1 MNPQEQ
7 RARDL
12 LAQGLFRK
20 ARDEFKVLCKTD
32 RTRYLPWLIEANC
45 GLARAMVAKGM
56 KMEAMQVL
64 SYLKTLGPSV
74 VVQALE
80 IELGADSAQTQGGLD
95 GLLSLMADPNLP
107 PPTRQRLA
115 DQAVLR
121 FELPAEATP
130 PSIAGELGAIIKA
143 LRAISERQFSLALD
157 LVRPLP
163 HVSPFSHWKTL
174 VKGLAAF
181 HGGNGEKAVRAF
193 DTLPAASVPGKVSQ
207 PYRLLAETATAEQI
221 RSSALPSEKTVEMAC
236 CLAGAP
242 PGCGGILLRAEQAW
256 RSGRP
261 EGMYLAL
268 RSIPAFPRQG
278 GDFIG
283 TLSDFA
289 LGCLRILSVDQRDR
303 YICELDESPTVV
315 FQKAKWKRR
324 C

>member
-143 LRAISERQFSLALD
+143 LRAISERQFSSGAG
-157 LVRPLP
+157 
-163 HVSPFSHWKTL
+163 SGS
-174 VKGLAAF
+174 
-181 HGGNGEKAVRAF
+181 
-193 DTLPAASVPGKVSQ
+193 PAA
-207 PYRLLAETATAEQI
+207 A
-221 RSSALPSEKTVEMAC
+221 
-236 CLAGAP
+236 CLAVQPLENAG
-242 PGCGGILLRAEQAW
+242 Q
-256 RSGRP
+256 RSG
-261 EGMYLAL
+261 GV
-268 RSIPAFPRQG
+268 PRRQWG
-278 GDFIG
+278 KGRAG
-283 TLSDFA
+283 
-289 LGCLRILSVDQRDR
+289 V
-303 YICELDESPTVV
+303 
-315 FQKAKWKRR
+315 
-324 C
+324 